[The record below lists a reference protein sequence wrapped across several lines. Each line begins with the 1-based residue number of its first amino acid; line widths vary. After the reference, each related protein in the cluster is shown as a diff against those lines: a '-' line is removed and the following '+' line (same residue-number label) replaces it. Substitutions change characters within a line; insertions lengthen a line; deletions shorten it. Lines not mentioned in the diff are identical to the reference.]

1 MTQHGVAQCA
11 VERMLRCR
19 PCGGLYH
26 SAQNDAEAC
35 PAMEIKRTDRAWG
48 DLRENV
54 F

>member
-1 MTQHGVAQCA
+1 MH
-11 VERMLRCR
+11 E
-19 PCGGLYH
+19 
-26 SAQNDAEAC
+26 NDAEAC